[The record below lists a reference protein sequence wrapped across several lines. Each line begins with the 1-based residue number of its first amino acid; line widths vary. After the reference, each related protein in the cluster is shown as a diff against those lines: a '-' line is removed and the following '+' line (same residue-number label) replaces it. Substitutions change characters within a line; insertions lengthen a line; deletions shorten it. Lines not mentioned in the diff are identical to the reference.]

1 MSRVA
6 SVMIWMSLKLVGVF
20 EYVCF
25 AMKKGT
31 KKKIVLNI
39 LDKAAEDVDKAAE
52 DGEEGEER
60 SEDVDKAAEDVDKA
74 VMYGNKYRLC
84 IIDYVLICNMCGL
97 CFIL

>member
-1 MSRVA
+1 
-6 SVMIWMSLKLVGVF
+6 MIWMSLKLVGVL

-60 SEDVDKAAEDVDKA
+60 SEDVDKA

-84 IIDYVLICNMCGL
+84 IIDYVLICNMCGRR
-97 CFIL
+97 FIL